1 LFLKR
6 LAHAGTV
13 FFVALS
19 SLFVCVSSFAQG
31 SSVAGMT
38 TFVFDGNRIYAALG
52 FVRSDGSIHRALAF
66 VDMGSPSMAESA
78 RGLAPRAAHRS
89 GRKPLDL
96 SGSCHPLKAAAFHR
110 DRRVPPVTPLTR

>member
-1 LFLKR
+1 MAVSR
-6 LAHAGTV
+6 LSRPAE
-13 FFVALS
+13 F
-19 SLFVCVSSFAQG
+19 
-31 SSVAGMT
+31 
-38 TFVFDGNRIYAALG
+38 
-52 FVRSDGSIHRALAF
+52 HRQ
-66 VDMGSPSMAESA
+66 AESA